1 LYPSTAEVGLGKHTN
16 AKKERDGMKT
26 KTLLILLALLCSV
39 SLVANVNAHDVN
51 GDGYAN
57 WYDLKLVA
65 EHFGEEGPPGW
76 IPEDVN
82 VDGSVNI
89 LDVALVAMQI
99 KSTPAIIHFQ
109 PDIIVVPPQGPGIR
123 YITAIIELPEA
134 NVQDVDTAAIELL
147 MPSIFVPWFV
157 EGVDIAVIVDNLH
170 VRAQFR
176 ADRLIEYLRAE
187 FPDRGL
193 YELGMTVVGLLV
205 PGDFT
210 FVGTHTVNVRI
221 I

>member
-1 LYPSTAEVGLGKHTN
+1 MGLGKYTN
-16 AKKERDGMKT
+16 TIKESDGLKT
-26 KTLLILLALLCSV
+26 KTFFVLLALVCSV
-39 SLVANVNAHDVN
+39 SLVANVYAHDVN

-82 VDGSVNI
+82 EDGHVNI
-89 LDVALVAMQI
+89 LDIVLVAKQL
-99 KSTPAIIHFQ
+99 KFTPAIIHFR
-109 PDIIVVPPQGPGIR
+109 PDTIFVPPHGPGVR

-134 NVQDVDTAAIELL
+134 NVQDVDTAKIELL
-147 MPSIFVPWFV
+147 APGIFVPWFV
-157 EGVDIAVIVDNLH
+157 EGVDIAVIADNLF

-176 ADRLIEYLRAE
+176 ADHLIESLRAE
-187 FPDRGL
+187 FPNPGL
-193 YELGMTVVGLLV
+193 YSLQMTVVGLLV

-210 FVGTHTVNVRI
+210 FSGTATVNVRI